1 MRNNTLDI
9 MKGLGILLVI
19 MDHCEPVPIEIR
31 HITMSFLMPMFF
43 MIGGYLYKPNTDL
56 KADIS
61 KAARRLLLPYL
72 AGVIIICLQAVV
84 SAHYSYGRAFEML
97 IGGAG
102 VTDYSC
108 RWWNHWECVGA
119 FWFFPAMFWCRM
131 VFNIVFTRCGRW
143 KYPVLVFAAIC
154 GYLLLRFVIRFPFGI
169 SEGLSAML
177 FYLLGHF
184 FRLYRQYYAG
194 QPEKTQRWLHA
205 GCAVLFV
212 AAICCS
218 YWGVRYS
225 SVVMSAGY
233 YGHHLINII
242 GTCGSTYVYYL
253 FCKAVGQHLPHF
265 SRLLC
270 FAGYGSLFILWIHK
284 LSLHFVFAW
293 PFVWGCCPEN
303 INAGWAAAYFGIQ
316 LIFCLCCLMVANQS
330 CTLRNFFGIYQPEQ

>member
-1 MRNNTLDI
+1 M
-9 MKGLGILLVI
+9 
-19 MDHCEPVPIEIR
+19 
-31 HITMSFLMPMFF
+31 
-43 MIGGYLYKPNTDL
+43 
-56 KADIS
+56 
-61 KAARRLLLPYL
+61 
-72 AGVIIICLQAVV
+72 
-84 SAHYSYGRAFEML
+84 
-97 IGGAG
+97 
-102 VTDYSC
+102 
-108 RWWNHWECVGA
+108 
-119 FWFFPAMFWCRM
+119 
-131 VFNIVFTRCGRW
+131 CGRW
-143 KYPVLVFAAIC
+143 KYPVLVFTAIC
-154 GYLLLRFVIRFPFGI
+154 GYLLLRFVVRFPFGI

-184 FRLYRQYYAG
+184 FRLYRHYYAG

-218 YWGVRYS
+218 YWGVRHS

-242 GTCGSTYVYYL
+242 GTCGSTYVFYL
-253 FCKAVGQHLPHF
+253 FCKAAGQHLPHF

-330 CTLRNFFGIYQPEQ
+330 YTLRNFFGIYQPEQ